1 MFRCEQ
7 AIIIYDGMTICK
19 IFFCGSNFRCKVYN
33 LFVFQIL
40 LHNTCV
46 IREGDLIVDKD
57 QLEELVESK
66 IEQVNNLLQQI
77 ENVIRNSGIN
87 TPVEN
92 VFLENRIKL
101 PSKYIRKLDYFREHY
116 KLGLF
121 KDRELANNISYSLQ
135 YTDCLNYV
143 LSRTTLGIDGL
154 SVGTIW
160 RKYAIISV
168 TSIIEAYLAGIVEY
182 IADKCSPC
190 DKKRNCI
197 KYSKI
202 GGKNI
207 YTLLEKI
214 NLRNHMVSYDES
226 LKIINSI
233 VDIDGKLYEELD
245 ELRKVRNH
253 IHLQFIENVDGQKK
267 VRIRDFKKNEKR
279 YSIDEY
285 NKAIK
290 ALYALPSL
298 FDQVIEELRRRDNI
312 NGSKL

>member
-1 MFRCEQ
+1 
-7 AIIIYDGMTICK
+7 
-19 IFFCGSNFRCKVYN
+19 
-33 LFVFQIL
+33 
-40 LHNTCV
+40 V
-46 IREGDLIVDKD
+46 IREVDVIMDKD
-57 QLEELVESK
+57 QLEELVQSK
-66 IEQVNNLLQQI
+66 IEEVNNLLQQI
-77 ENVIRNSGIN
+77 EDVIRNSGIN

-92 VFLENRIKL
+92 VLLKNRIKL

-202 GGKNI
+202 GGKSI
-207 YTLLEKI
+207 YILLEKI

-233 VDIDGKLYEELD
+233 VHIDGKLSEELD
-245 ELRKVRNH
+245 RLRKVRNH

-279 YSIDEY
+279 YSIREY
-285 NKAIK
+285 NKAIE
-290 ALYALPSL
+290 ALHALPNL
-298 FDQVIEELRRRDNI
+298 FDQVIEELRRLDNI

>member
-1 MFRCEQ
+1 M
-7 AIIIYDGMTICK
+7 AIHK
-19 IFFCGSNFRCKVYN
+19 ILFCGSDFPCKVYN

-46 IREGDLIVDKD
+46 IREVDVIMDKD
-57 QLEELVESK
+57 QLEELVQSK
-66 IEQVNNLLQQI
+66 IEEVNNLLQQI
-77 ENVIRNSGIN
+77 EDVIRNSGIN

-92 VFLENRIKL
+92 VLLKNRIKL

-202 GGKNI
+202 GGKSI
-207 YTLLEKI
+207 YILLEKI

-233 VDIDGKLYEELD
+233 VHIDGKLSEELD
-245 ELRKVRNH
+245 RLRKVRNH

-279 YSIDEY
+279 YSIREY
-285 NKAIK
+285 NKAIE
-290 ALYALPSL
+290 ALHALPNL
-298 FDQVIEELRRRDNI
+298 FDQVIEELRRLDNI